1 MPLYR
6 PLAIVFVTLLF
17 FVLSPRADAQEEPS
31 AVPAAGERQ
40 PVALVGGTLIHPERA
55 PQPDATILID
65 GGTIQAVG
73 SSEQVDIP
81 PEAQTVDVRGKYV
94 VPGLIDGHIHF
105 FQSGGLYTRPDVIDL
120 QAVRSHADEMQR
132 IRDRLPDTFR
142 RYLRSGITSVVDAGG
157 PMWNL
162 DVRTQADTTA
172 RAPTVVTAGP
182 LISSV
187 SRPSLSEGDPPIK
200 KITTPQAAREE
211 VQQQVEAGVDL
222 IKIWYIVPSGESPAA
237 YRPVVDAA
245 VEAADDAGRRVAV
258 HATQLETA
266 RAAVE
271 AGADVL
277 VHSVFDAPVDEAFVR
292 LLRDRDVLYVPT
304 LMVRE
309 RYRETFAG
317 ELDLTAVE
325 HRIAQKDVVGS
336 LFDFYALPDSVVP
349 AGIRQ
354 RLTRDVGVPSDTVA
368 MQNLRRLH
376 EAGVAVAAGTDA
388 GNIGTPHGPALHR
401 EMELMREAGLSP
413 RDILQT
419 ATVGGARLMGRDDR
433 GRIEAGSQAD
443 LIVVDADPLDDID
456 HLFTTHRIVK
466 TGRVYRPNDLLP
478 RTPRE
483 VVGQWMN
490 AVNARDVDGALD
502 AMADSV
508 VVEDVLGVAS
518 ARGAEAVRDRL
529 AGLFRSAPGL
539 HVEAERWAVR
549 DRTVQVD
556 VVVTGHPEAPV
567 RERQRLRVRLDAD
580 GFIASIERR

>member
-17 FVLSPRADAQEEPS
+17 FVLSPRADAQEESS

-81 PEAQTVDVRGKYV
+81 PGTRTVDVRGKYV
-94 VPGLIDGHIHF
+94 VPGLIDGHVHF
-105 FQSGGLYTRPDVIDL
+105 FQSGGLYTRPDVLNL
-120 QAVRSHADEMQR
+120 QAVRSHAEEMQH

-245 VEAADDAGRRVAV
+245 IEAADDAGRRVAV

-277 VHSVFDAPVDEAFVR
+277 VHSVFDAPVDEAFVQ
-292 LLRDRDVLYVPT
+292 LLLDREVLYVPT

-354 RLTRDVGVPSDTVA
+354 RLTQDVGVPSDTVA

-433 GRIEAGSQAD
+433 GRIEAGRKAD
-443 LIVVDADPLDDID
+443 LIVVDDNPLDNVD
-456 HLFTTHRIVK
+456 HLFTAHRIVK

-490 AVNARDVDGALD
+490 AVNARDVGGALD

-508 VVEDVLGVAS
+508 VVEDVLGIAS
-518 ARGAEAVRDRL
+518 ARGAEPVRDRV

-556 VVVTGHPEAPV
+556 VAVTGHPDAPA
-567 RERQRLRVRLDAD
+567 RERQRLRIRLDAD